1 MNTRSREQSLRQSI
15 DNWTLTVSRLMGLA
29 GLGYELVLDHL
40 QNPTAL
46 VVFGGLAGLREI
58 WEIHKSTQPGD
69 PP

>member
-69 PP
+69 TP